1 MGRQVKTPQA
11 FTEEIARAIAAAL
24 PSATI
29 TITGELRLKVREP
42 SGFENFCGLGN
53 RYQEYLLE
61 PGRLGEIVRE
71 VTTGL
76 LGPDDVAAKID
87 RTRIIPLIKDRS
99 WLAGVRSELK
109 AQGLAQKILSERF
122 NDELI
127 IVYAEDHPTKFC
139 YLPINADIG
148 VSRRDLRALAV
159 RNLRRIL
166 PDVMMQGTTSVLM
179 LTAGGY
185 FEPSLLLLD
194 DIWSS
199 GQFKFDGDI
208 VVAIPARDMLLVT
221 GSRDRAGL
229 EKVRELATRF
239 AAEGAY
245 PLTDTLFVYRD
256 GRFRRFVE

>member
-1 MGRQVKTPQA
+1 M
-11 FTEEIARAIAAAL
+11 AAAL
-24 PSATI
+24 PSATV
-29 TITGELRLKVREP
+29 TITGELRLEVREP
-42 SGFENFCGLGN
+42 NGFENLCGLGN
-53 RYQEYLLE
+53 YYQEYLLD
-61 PGRLGEIVRE
+61 PGRFDEIVR
-71 VTTGL
+71 VATTGL
-76 LGPDDVAAKID
+76 VGPDDIGTKVD
-87 RTRIIPLIKDRS
+87 RTRIVPLIKDRS

-109 AQGLAQKILSERF
+109 AQGLVQKILSERF

-127 IVYAEDHPTKFC
+127 IAYAEDHPTKFR
-139 YLPINADIG
+139 YLPIDADIG

-179 LTAGGY
+179 FTAGGH

-199 GQFKFDGDI
+199 GQLKVDGDI

-239 AAEGAY
+239 AAEGPY
-245 PLTDTLFVYRD
+245 TLIDTLFVYRD